1 MPPAFQF
8 PHRPG
13 KRCLPISVR
22 AVGRKDFTEDYY
34 WDPVIFLPS
43 LAKEAQGI
51 LLHTVET
58 ETETQ
63 RERETETDRQT
74 DRQRQTDRDR
84 ERKRDRHRER
94 QREREQKVNSE
105 VCGSFL
111 AELIADLQRQEFPFS
126 LNVSATAPS
135 LIHIFVRAEIFG
147 GGRKSKLRILSAF
160 FLVLRILERV
170 GSSS

>member
-1 MPPAFQF
+1 M
-8 PHRPG
+8 
-13 KRCLPISVR
+13 
-22 AVGRKDFTEDYY
+22 
-34 WDPVIFLPS
+34 
-43 LAKEAQGI
+43 
-51 LLHTVET
+51 
-58 ETETQ
+58 
-63 RERETETDRQT
+63 
-74 DRQRQTDRDR
+74 
-84 ERKRDRHRER
+84 
-94 QREREQKVNSE
+94 NSE